1 MGLSRRSYRIG
12 SFCISCHTQPLYW
25 GWIMVTSVLS
35 AIQYAQQLAQTD
47 SNGIGSVLGLA
58 LYNDALQTMTRD
70 LVNRDIDAAQ
80 TQEAYRNLTTTSPNT
95 YLWPSDMFALKTI
108 EVNYQDQT
116 QQNYLPASPVDVSNI
131 QFRSFD
137 WLRANQSQQQP
148 LFDNRGDQFE
158 IFPTPTVSNTNGIK
172 IFYFLTPTEA
182 PDVGTAISYP
192 QTLDY
197 RALSAKIASM
207 YYKTQ
212 NDANMAMVYE
222 SDYQTRIGK
231 IINILAPASQQPIQ
245 PTPLQISGW
254 QY

>member
-1 MGLSRRSYRIG
+1 M
-12 SFCISCHTQPLYW
+12 
-25 GWIMVTSVLS
+25 TSVLS

-47 SNGIGSVLGLA
+47 SNGIGSILGLA

-108 EVNYQDQT
+108 EVNFQDST
-116 QQNYLPASPVDVSNI
+116 QQNYLQATPVDVANI
-131 QFRSFD
+131 QNRSFD
-137 WLRANQSQQQP
+137 WLRVNQPTNNP

-158 IFPTPTVSNTNGIK
+158 IFPTPIVSNTNGIK

-182 PDVGTAISYP
+182 PDVGTAIAYP

-197 RALSAKIASM
+197 RALSAKMAST

-212 NDANMAMVYE
+212 SDTNMAATYE
-222 SDYQTRIGK
+222 MDYQDRIKK
-231 IINILAPASQQPIQ
+231 IINILAPSSQQPIQ
-245 PTPLQISGW
+245 PQPLALTGW
-254 QY
+254 NF